1 MPFRLSIRSKLA
13 LALLALTV
21 LTVGIS
27 VALSLNRLSLYIN
40 DQAIDELLD
49 DRQSVQ
55 LIIRLHQKDARADS
69 AALALRGDL
78 QRAVAER
85 DHGTIQRII
94 EQYMR
99 QQGSDTITITD
110 ANGIVLA
117 RAHAPD
123 RYGDDITAR
132 SVVEWSLEGQTV
144 ETLEY
149 VEGGSIYAVG
159 GVPLIDTNESQMM
172 LGTIIVG
179 QTLDQAF
186 VDDLKDSTSEDVSL
200 IIDGRRLYTTLDAG
214 RDKGSVAQTDIT
226 GHSNIDINGQGYHA
240 VYGPLRGQSA
250 VESLGTVEI
259 AKSNASIQKTIRD
272 IVGGVIALMSA
283 VGLVAV
289 GMAFWFS
296 SRLTRPLSRLTEAAQ
311 SVGQS
316 NFAPRVE
323 VHSGDELEVLA
334 DAFNHMSEDIQRTQ
348 AERELR
354 ARQQAALAE
363 LGQKALDGTNLRAL
377 MDRAVEVISYFLNV
391 EYGKVLELLP
401 GEEVLRMVAGIG
413 WHAGTVGHATID
425 VSEDSQVGQTLISV
439 EPVIILDAPNETRF
453 KIPALLSDHDV
464 VSGLSVAINSGQRVY
479 GILGAH
485 TTHHRTFTQDE
496 IHFLRAVAN
505 VLAAAIERVN
515 GETALKE
522 SETRYRQ
529 LIELSPEMIVVYD
542 EEKVLYTN
550 QAGTELLYGPQLSQI
565 IGKPGLNV
573 AEAIRTT
580 QERPAAP
587 DIQHSRRR
595 VIEGQLVRQ
604 DGDRMY
610 FEVTS
615 APITYVGR
623 PAQQAIVRDVTDRKR
638 AEEQLHH
645 YTTRLEAFHEIDRAI
660 LAARSPEEIAAAA
673 LTKLRELVPSVSA
686 SVTLFDLEANT
697 AQALAI
703 SAENPPFAVG
713 DHLALDRFS
722 GLEQLLQGQHVLV
735 TKQNPSSGNGHG
747 VPHSRFFGELE
758 TLISMPLIY
767 QGGLIGSI
775 NLGMDDGNRIEDQHI
790 EIVQEVANQLAVAIQ
805 QARLHEQVRT
815 ANVQLEQRV
824 SERTAE
830 LVVANK
836 LLKREIREHRR
847 TEQAEREQR
856 TLAEALR
863 DTSAALNRTLDLEEV
878 LQRILEQ
885 LGRVVPHDVANIMLV
900 ERDRA
905 RIAGNHGYNQRAID
919 PALLAQT
926 YAIDEHPN
934 LRRMA
939 ITRQPLAIP
948 DMSSADTS
956 DWAAWPGDTWMRSY
970 AGAPIHWNEEII
982 GFINL
987 ESATPGFFT
996 ASHAERLGAFADQTS
1011 IAIRNAQLFAQAQE
1025 LATLQERQRLA
1036 HELHDAVS
1044 QTLWSASLIADV
1056 LPTIWEANPDRGREK
1071 LVRLRQLTR
1080 GALAEMRT
1088 LLLELRPTVLVEVGI
1103 DDLLHQ
1109 LVEATASRTRAQ
1121 LNLDA
1126 DENCGLPADLQM
1138 VFYRIAQESLNNVMK
1153 HAMPTRIDIEL
1164 RCTPQA
1170 VEMCITDDGQGFN
1183 PEEIPAG
1190 HFGVGIM
1197 KERASAVGATCTVTS
1212 AKGEGTRV
1220 RVSWGRNQHHGDRA

>member
-13 LALLALTV
+13 FALLALTV

-27 VALSLNRLSLYIN
+27 VALTVNRLSLYIN

-55 LIIRLHQKDARADS
+55 LIIRLHQKDSRADA

-78 QRAVAER
+78 QRAVAEG
-85 DHGTIQRII
+85 DHQAIQRII

-110 ANGIVLA
+110 ANGTVLA

-123 RYGDDITAR
+123 HYGDDVTSR
-132 SVVEWSLEGQTV
+132 SVVAWSLEGQTV
-144 ETLEY
+144 ETLDY
-149 VEGGSIYAVG
+149 VEGGPIYALG
-159 GVPLIDTNESQMM
+159 GVPIIDSDESQAL

-179 QTLDQAF
+179 QALDQAF
-186 VDDLKDSTSEDVSL
+186 VADLKQSTGEDVSL
-200 IIDGRRLYTTLDAG
+200 IVNNRRIYTTLDAG
-214 RDKGSVAQTDIT
+214 SGRGDITRTDIT
-226 GHSNIDINGQGYHA
+226 EHSTISINGHAYHA

-250 VESLGTVEI
+250 VESVGVVEI
-259 AKSNASIQKTIRD
+259 AKSNASIQETIRD

-289 GMAFWFS
+289 GLAFWFS
-296 SRLTRPLSRLTEAAQ
+296 ARLTRPLSRLTKAAQ
-311 SVGQS
+311 SVGKA
-316 NFAPRVE
+316 NFSHRVE

-334 DAFNHMSEDIQRTQ
+334 EAFNRMSEDIQHTQ

-363 LGQKALDGTNLRAL
+363 LGQKALDGTDLSVL
-377 MDRAVEVISYFLNV
+377 MDRAVEVVTYFLNV

-401 GEEVLRMVAGIG
+401 GQNTLQMVAGVG
-413 WHAGTVGHATID
+413 WHAGTVGHAMID
-425 VSEDSQVGQTLISV
+425 VSEDSQVGQTLIAV
-439 EPVIILDAPNETRF
+439 EPLVIMDAPNETRF
-453 KIPALLSDHDV
+453 KIPALLSDHNV
-464 VSGLSVAINSGQRVY
+464 ISGLSVAINSGQHVY

-485 TTHHRTFTQDE
+485 TSRHRTFTQDE
-496 IHFLRAVAN
+496 IHFLQSVAN
-505 VLAAAIERVN
+505 VLAAAIERVQA
-515 GETALKE
+515 ETALKE

-550 QAGTELLYGPQLSQI
+550 QSGTELLNGPQLSQI
-565 IGKPGLNV
+565 IGEPGLNV
-573 AEAIRTT
+573 TEAIRAT
-580 QERPAAP
+580 QERPSMP
-587 DIQHSRRR
+587 DMQRNRRQ
-595 VIEGQLVRQ
+595 VNEGRLLRQ
-604 DGDRMY
+604 DGEPMY

-615 APITYVGR
+615 APISYVGR
-623 PAQQAIVRDVTDRKR
+623 PAQQAIVRDVTNRKR

-673 LTKLRELVPSVSA
+673 LTKLRELVPSASA
-686 SVTLFDLEANT
+686 SVTLFDLDANV
-697 AQALAI
+697 ARALAI
-703 SAENPPFAVG
+703 SADNPLFAAG
-713 DHLALDRFS
+713 DNLALDQFS
-722 GLEQLLQGQHVLV
+722 GLAQLQEGQPVLV
-735 TKQNPSSGNGHG
+735 NKQSQPRGNGHG
-747 VPHSRFFGELE
+747 APAATLFGELE
-758 TLISMPLIY
+758 TFISMPLIY
-767 QGGLIGSI
+767 QGALIGSI
-775 NLGMDDGNRIEDQHI
+775 NLGIEDGIQIENQHI
-790 EIVQEVANQLAVAIQ
+790 EIVQEIANQLAVAIQ

-815 ANVQLEQRV
+815 ANIQLEQHV
-824 SERTAE
+824 SARTAE

-863 DTSAALNRTLDLEEV
+863 DTSAAFNRTLNLEEV

-885 LGRVVPHDVANIMLV
+885 MGRVVPHDVANIMLV
-900 ERDRA
+900 EGDRV
-905 RIAGNHGYNQRAID
+905 RITGNHGYNQRTID
-919 PALLAQT
+919 PALLTQT
-926 YAIDEHPN
+926 YAIDDHPN

-939 ITRQPLAIP
+939 TTRQPLAVP
-948 DMSSADTS
+948 DTSSADTS
-956 DWAAWPGDTWMRSY
+956 EWAAWPGDRWMRSY

-987 ESATPGFFT
+987 ESATPGFF
-996 ASHAERLGAFADQTS
+996 SVVHAERLGAFADQAS

-1056 LPTIWEANPDRGREK
+1056 LPTMWEANPDKGREK
-1071 LVRLRQLTR
+1071 LTRLKQLTR

-1088 LLLELRPTVLVEVGI
+1088 LLLELRPTALVEVGM
-1103 DDLLHQ
+1103 DDLLRQ
-1109 LVEATASRTRAQ
+1109 LVEALASRTRARI
-1121 LNLDA
+1121 NLDA
-1126 DENCGLPADLQM
+1126 DENCVLPADLQM
-1138 VFYRIAQESLNNVMK
+1138 VFYRIAQESLNNIMK
-1153 HAMPTRIDIEL
+1153 HAMPTQIDLEL
-1164 RCTPQA
+1164 RCTPEA
-1170 VEMCITDDGQGFN
+1170 VEMCITDDGQGFD
-1183 PEEIPAG
+1183 PDEIPAG

-1197 KERASAVGATCTVTS
+1197 KERASAVGAMCTVTS
-1212 AKGEGTRV
+1212 AKGQGTQV
-1220 RVSWGRNQHHGDRA
+1220 RVSWGRN